1 MLKSVKNF
9 AFASKRRRIVSV
21 LALLLLTASAAIAA
35 LILYTGVSGSGSA
48 HVQNSSTLGALT
60 VTGTN
65 NPELVAGGNAT
76 AHYNIV
82 NNDPDAVHQITG
94 TPTAVITS
102 NPSNCASFI
111 TWAGSGLEGIIVP
124 AGGTNSGDV
133 TVSLS
138 AAVPI
143 SCAGATVSFAIS
155 GTTTP

>member
-1 MLKSVKNF
+1 MHGLKRFMFGS
-9 AFASKRRRIVSV
+9 RRRKQITIATVVLLVS
-21 LALLLLTASAAIAA
+21 AGAAIAA
-35 LILYTGVSGSGSA
+35 FILYTGLSGSGSA
-48 HVQNSSTLGALT
+48 HVQNTSTVGALS

-65 NPELVAGGNAT
+65 DPELLAGGNAT

-82 NNDPDAVHQITG
+82 NNDPGASHQITNA
-94 TPTAVITS
+94 TAVITS
-102 NPSNCASFI
+102 NPANCASFV

-138 AAVPI
+138 AATPV